1 METSHAR
8 LPNRRAVVAGITAAV
23 LTGDLTGLAHSQG
36 TYPQKPVRVII
47 PFPAGGGGDTLARL
61 MLTKVA
67 GGLAQPFVFENV
79 GGAGGNLGSAQVARA
94 DPDGYT
100 LLYATNGTLAIN
112 QTLYS
117 KRPFDPLKDLAPVS
131 RLSEIPLVLVVR
143 QESSFKSAADLLAQ
157 AKARPGQ
164 LTFGSA
170 GNGTTS
176 HLAVELLKAQLG
188 MHMVHI
194 PYRGGAASLTGLMGG
209 DLDFMMEITAS
220 AMPHVKSG
228 RLRALAVTT
237 RERLPSLPD
246 IPSLAESGVPGFH
259 VTAWDALMARAGTPP
274 SVIATLEKSVQGML
288 ASPETVSQLAQR
300 GAIGSPLTGDAFTR
314 FIRAEIERWGK
325 AVKLSGATVD

>member
-1 METSHAR
+1 MVLAGNWMALAR
-8 LPNRRAVVAGITAAV
+8 A
-23 LTGDLTGLAHSQG
+23 QG
-36 TYPQKPVRVII
+36 TYPQKPVRIII

-61 MLTKVA
+61 ILSKVA
-67 GGLAQPFVFENV
+67 VGLAQPFVFENV
-79 GGAGGNLGSAQVARA
+79 GGAGGNLGSAQAARA
-94 DPDGYT
+94 EPDGYT

-117 KRPFDPLKDLAPVS
+117 KRVFDPLKDLVPVS

-143 QESSFKSAADLLAQ
+143 RESAFRSAAELLAQ
-157 AKARPGQ
+157 AKARPGL

-170 GNGTTS
+170 GNGTSS

-188 MHMVHI
+188 LRMVHI

-209 DLDFMMEITAS
+209 DLDFMMEVTAN
-220 AMPHVKSG
+220 AMPLVNSG

-237 RERLPSLPD
+237 RERLPALPSV
-246 IPSLAESGVPGFH
+246 PSLAEAGVPGFH

-274 SVIATLEKSVQGML
+274 SILATLVKAIQGVIAD
-288 ASPETVSQLAQR
+288 PETISQLGQR
-300 GAIGSPLTGDAFTR
+300 GAVGSPLAGDALAS
-314 FIRAEIERWGK
+314 FIRTEIERWGK